1 MKTNPLFEPSQE
13 EIDALVSRY
22 PLALVI
28 SAGAA
33 GLSATPLPLLLKRDA
48 HGSATLVGH
57 FAASLPMGPNRRTD
71 PEQPYSDLQSVTLS
85 FMGRTFER

>member
-1 MKTNPLFEPSQE
+1 MKINPLFEPSQQ

-33 GLSATPLPLLLKRDA
+33 GLSATRM
-48 HGSATLVGH
+48 
-57 FAASLPMGPNRRTD
+57 AARPSSGISLARTR
-71 PEQPYSDLQSVTLS
+71 S
-85 FMGRTFER
+85 